1 MFGLFNKKQSFKNP
15 LAVDIHSH
23 LIPAVDDGSK
33 SVEESMAI
41 LREFRQLGYK
51 KVITTPHIMKEY
63 YDNDI
68 HSIQPQYEL
77 LMQRLS
83 DENLGI
89 ELEFAA
95 EYHMDE
101 FFIDKVNKNEK
112 LLTFGDQYVLIETS
126 FFNAPV
132 FLKDVF
138 FSLKTKGYS
147 PIFAHPE
154 RYMYLIQNFEL
165 AKELKNMQ
173 VLFQINA
180 PSLIGSYGKPVKK
193 LAEKLLE
200 NDMVEF
206 VASDCHNLG
215 HIESLKKTIESKS
228 FQKLPFDKLLNNTL
242 K

>member
-15 LAVDIHSH
+15 LTVDIHSH

-33 SVEESMAI
+33 SVEESIAI
-41 LREFRQLGYK
+41 LREFQQLGYT

-63 YDNDI
+63 FDNDI

-77 LMQRLS
+77 LMQKINE
-83 DENLGI
+83 ENLDI
-89 ELEFAA
+89 KLEFAA
-95 EYHMDE
+95 EYQLDE
-101 FFIDKVNKNEK
+101 FFFDKVNKGEE
-112 LLTFGDQYVLIETS
+112 LLTFGDGHILIETS

-154 RYMYLIQNFEL
+154 RYMYLIQNFQL
-165 AKELKNMQ
+165 ARELKNMQ

-180 PSLIGSYGKPVKK
+180 PSLIGYYGKAVKK

-206 VASDCHNLG
+206 VGSDCHNLG
-215 HIESLKKTIESKS
+215 HIESMKKTIESKA
-228 FQKLPFDKLLNNTL
+228 FQNLPFDKLLNNTL